1 MNPQRVALDDSK
13 NAGIKLIRLHS
24 SQGNSNMSNF
34 TLQQIFGDNAVQ
46 DSDTVTLAKSDLSD
60 NSGLSAAD
68 QNDGESV
75 FVSLILQGQALG
87 LDTNHRDG
95 NEEFDPNISQ
105 QVAISGPVMTLVE
118 RADVDGNISSF
129 KRDTYTI
136 DLDVPIQP
144 VSPNDY

>member
-1 MNPQRVALDDSK
+1 
-13 NAGIKLIRLHS
+13 
-24 SQGNSNMSNF
+24 MSNF